1 MDFYLTS
8 LQSGDRLRFPIL
20 PDRLNVKTGAMVVAL
35 NIIKTGEVRI
45 PRGSTLTGYSWNGTF
60 PGEGMYGLP
69 FVFDWQPPAR
79 IIELLCKWEAEGQT
93 LRFMVTDLSINVDV
107 FIETFTYDYYGTGNA
122 SYTLNLT
129 TKKELTVT
137 TVPAPTTPS
146 TPDDS
151 SESDDDSSKTYGIVK
166 VSSRLN
172 VRQKASTSS
181 KILGKL
187 KNGARVEILGKTGNW
202 YIIPYSSGTNGKAYV
217 YKSYVKLES
226 QSSGGSSGGGSSGG
240 GSGSSG
246 SSSGS
251 SSGGSYKVKSGDSLY
266 SIAKA
271 MLGDGSRWKEI
282 YNLNK
287 SAIDAANKG
296 KAVSKYTLTAGM
308 SLKLPAKKTST
319 KKTTSSSTLAST
331 VKSVVSKVTT
341 AVKSVVTTK
350 PTSTLVKAASTA
362 VKTVTSVVSKIA
374 SLFKK

>member
-93 LRFMVTDLSINVDV
+93 LRFMVTDLSVNVDV
-107 FIETFTYDYYGTGNA
+107 FIEAFTYDYYGIGNV

-129 TKKELTVT
+129 TRKELTVT

-187 KNGARVEILGKTGNW
+187 KNGTRVEILGKTGNW

-226 QSSGGSSGGGSSGG
+226 QSSGGSSSSGSSGG
-240 GSGSSG
+240 SSGSSG
-246 SSSGS
+246 SSSS
-251 SSGGSYKVKSGDSLY
+251 GSYKVKSEDTLY
-266 SIAKA
+266 LIAKA
-271 MLGDGSRWKEI
+271 MLGDGRRWLEI

-296 KAVSKYTLTAGM
+296 KTVSKYTVYAGM